1 MAKVEARQL
10 GSLHERMAYVGALM
24 LRDGSDAVS
33 HDLWV
38 AIYDL
43 QTLVKQIPDVAF
55 HKRTD
60 LIVPAAHRYAKRG
73 LPSTPELAD
82 KGNRFINS

>member
-1 MAKVEARQL
+1 
-10 GSLHERMAYVGALM
+10 MAYVGALM